1 MEEWCSMAGLLRFSS
16 SLGLHNSRRL
26 HCWSLR
32 LVHDGKSPWSV
43 TDTKTEE
50 EGKKRRMAN
59 SKFEYV
65 RGFETDD
72 SLLRNTW
79 IVIRIDG
86 RGFTK

>member
-1 MEEWCSMAGLLRFSS
+1 M
-16 SLGLHNSRRL
+16 
-26 HCWSLR
+26 
-32 LVHDGKSPWSV
+32 